1 MANETS
7 INATANINIPSLFP
21 RFVSIVST
29 SANHPAGKEFVKNRG
44 CQKIIYFPVEKFTER
59 ETSLQPPVESSTGT
73 VHHVLFQSSI
83 IEDLIGGE
91 IRKTPPVTTDAS

>member
-7 INATANINIPSLFP
+7 INATVNINIPSLFP

-73 VHHVLFQSSI
+73 VHHVPIFHLPSSRI
-83 IEDLIGGE
+83 L
-91 IRKTPPVTTDAS
+91 